1 MLFPMMEHM
10 NETPNGRGS
19 WFVCNYLISAAAA
32 AASLLRLLLP
42 DSAVRYLIRSH
53 LARGPES
60 VADEA
65 CVETTMEL
73 ACADVVRNFIYM
85 GYTEHVTVRELDLD
99 AVRYVKHTNS

>member
-1 MLFPMMEHM
+1 MPSGNL
-10 NETPNGRGS
+10 
-19 WFVCNYLISAAAA
+19 V
-32 AASLLRLLLP
+32 LRLLLP
-42 DSAVRYLIRSH
+42 DAAVRYMVRSH

-73 ACADVVRNFIYM
+73 VCADVVRNFIYM

-99 AVRYVKHTNS
+99 VIR